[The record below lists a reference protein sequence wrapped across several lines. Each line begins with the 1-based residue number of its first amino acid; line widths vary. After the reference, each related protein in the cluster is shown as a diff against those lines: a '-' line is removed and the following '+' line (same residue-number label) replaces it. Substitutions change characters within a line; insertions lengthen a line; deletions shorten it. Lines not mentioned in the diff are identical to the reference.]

1 MRKWMWKW
9 ERKWKQVLVSTLMI
23 GGLTSAA
30 QANRA
35 GTPGKPDPQTE
46 EDQKAAQ
53 EGAEPAGVTPPKAV
67 PAGST
72 PKKAAPSENNAQKGV
87 PKKAAPAGTSS
98 KKATPAKAAGQPG
111 AQAPAVP
118 EKGSKSTVPAPNTA
132 SGAAKSASQGT
143 QKVAPAPAPTPD
155 SAGEASALPRGLPV
169 TLVPLLG
176 LGKAEPLAPDF
187 TGQLFT
193 ELKRY
198 EGFELRIRKPPQP
211 LTAQCVTHAPCLAGM
226 GRALETPRL
235 LVGVLGP
242 RGQGL
247 GLTLVLF
254 DVATQKVMKLASLSL
269 PMAALAPSDLL
280 QPGVA
285 PLALEAGGSLSHTP
299 IPTLSLEQRIDATQS
314 DGQSARRSVELVP
327 EPSASVPDGST
338 VKVAKH
344 QQEQRARDEQ
354 KQAER
359 ESREREKARRAELVR
374 QETERRLEE
383 KRLAQQ
389 RIEEEKA
396 ARERARLE
404 DRWEREV
411 QKVRAENQK
420 RQARG
425 QDPLPDLPRPE
436 QESSAQRSEAH
447 KTQASKSN
455 KQPQQPVVSSGT
467 ASSRPSASA
476 NASGSQPSAQRVTPG
491 ERSKPSRSPREVS
504 EQEIATLKTSE
515 GSNSSSD
522 AFLEREAEWQVGGG
536 VAGTGLMGYGLA
548 GPTLEV
554 GMRLNPQLWLNLAAE
569 TLHGTSNT
577 GERYYLVQTRLGANF
592 RFGESRIHPEVGGE
606 LLLLSFGPQAAAVG
620 AWARGGLE
628 LMVHDAV
635 GVELSLGVGALYSGA
650 WQGEPYGYPSAL
662 NAVFRA
668 GVSTHVHF

>member
-1 MRKWMWKW
+1 M
-9 ERKWKQVLVSTLMI
+9 RKWKQLLVSALMI
-23 GGLTSAA
+23 VGLTPAA

-53 EGAEPAGVTPPKAV
+53 KDAEPAGVTPQKAV
-67 PAGST
+67 PAGSP
-72 PKKAAPSENNAQKGV
+72 PKKAGPADSTPQKGV
-87 PKKAAPAGTSS
+87 PKKAPPAGTTPKKGSS
-98 KKATPAKAAGQPG
+98 TKEAGQQGPQTPAA
-111 AQAPAVP
+111 P
-118 EKGSKSTVPAPNTA
+118 EKRSKSSVPAQQN
-132 SGAAKSASQGT
+132 
-143 QKVAPAPAPTPD
+143 
-155 SAGEASALPRGLPV
+155 SAGAGKDSTDTPNGALPTSAPPRDTTREPMPLPRGLAV

-176 LGKAEPLAPDF
+176 LGKAEPLAADF

-285 PLALEAGGSLSHTP
+285 SLALEAGGALIHTT

-314 DGQSARRSVELVP
+314 DGQSASRSVERVP
-327 EPSASVPDGST
+327 EPIPSVLEGSS
-338 VKVAKH
+338 VKVARH
-344 QQEQRARDEQ
+344 QQVQRARDEQ

-404 DRWEREV
+404 ERWEREV

-425 QDPLPDLPRPE
+425 QDPLPDPPRPE
-436 QESSAQRSEAH
+436 QEPSAHRSLAP
-447 KTQASKSN
+447 KTQASKSS
-455 KQPQQPVVSSGT
+455 KVPQVPVASDST
-467 ASSRPSASA
+467 ASSRPSASGTTTA
-476 NASGSQPSAQRVTPG
+476 SQPSTGRAAITEG
-491 ERSKPSRSPREVS
+491 SKSSRSPREVS

-515 GSNSSSD
+515 GGNSPSD
-522 AFLEREAEWQVGGG
+522 PFLEREAEWQVGAGL
-536 VAGTGLMGYGLA
+536 AGTGLMGYGLA

-554 GMRLNPQLWLNLAAE
+554 GMRLNPKLWLSLAVE
-569 TLHGTSNT
+569 TLHGSSST
-577 GERYYLVQTRLGANF
+577 GEGYYLVQTRLGANL
-592 RFGESRIHPEVGGE
+592 RLGESRIHPEVGGE

-635 GVELSLGVGALYSGA
+635 GVELSLGLGALYSGA
-650 WQGEPYGYPSAL
+650 WQADPYGYPSAL

-668 GVSTHVHF
+668 GVSTHYHF